1 MEIRWIM
8 CPVCNSKTRIQLRK
22 NTIIQNLMLYCPK
35 CKQERLINVKDFRV
49 EVIE

>member
-22 NTIIQNLMLYCPK
+22 DTLILNLMLYCPK
-35 CKQERLINVKDFRV
+35 CKQERLINVKDYRV
-49 EVIE
+49 EVIK